1 MEYTALLPD
10 AAYYVAQY
18 IADHVRPGLHYH
30 NLEHI
35 THAVAAAKQIA
46 DHYQL
51 PEPEY
56 ATVVIAAWFHDLGY
70 YAGERTGH
78 EETGARLAAEYLAT
92 KNADAAFITA
102 VSGCIRATK
111 MPQQPANRLEAI
123 VCDADLFHLGTADFD
138 TFNKLMRK
146 EEEAVFQKRI
156 SKEDWR
162 SSTIRLLQQH
172 RYHTDYCRLLLNDKK
187 QENLGKLLAKQQEKA
202 AEAQL
207 PASDH
212 STEPATPGKK
222 NPKDPGRGIET
233 MFRITSTN
241 NQRLSDMADNKAQI
255 LITVNSIIL
264 SAIITLLLRKLDAKD
279 PLVYP
284 TFLILST
291 AVITMVVGILATRPS
306 LPNGIFTKE
315 DVDSKKINLLF
326 FGNFYRMHLDEYAS
340 GMRKIMGDKDFLYDT
355 LIKDVFS
362 QGVVLGRKY
371 KLLRLAYNI
380 FMFGII
386 FSVIGFLIAMILND

>member
-10 AAYYVAQY
+10 VEHYVKQY
-18 IADHVRPGLHYH
+18 IADHAQPGLYYH

-51 PEPEY
+51 PESAY
-56 ATVVIAAWFHDLGY
+56 AIVVVAAWIHDLGY
-70 YAGERTGH
+70 YAGGRDGH
-78 EETGARLAAEYLAT
+78 EETGARMAAGFLAS
-92 KNADAAFITA
+92 KNADLSFIKA
-102 VSGCIRATK
+102 VEGCIRATK
-111 MPQQPANRLEAI
+111 MPQAPAGQLEAI
-123 VCDADLFHLGTADFD
+123 VCDADLFHLGTAGFEA
-138 TFNKLMRK
+138 FNKRMRK
-146 EEEAVFQKRI
+146 EEEAVFQKKI
-156 SKEDWR
+156 SKEEWR
-162 SSTIRLLQQH
+162 SSSIRLLQQH
-172 RYHTDYCRLLLNDKK
+172 QYQTDYCRLLLNDKK
-187 QENLGKLLAKQQEKA
+187 QENLEKLLAKQQETT
-202 AEAQL
+202 L
-207 PASDH
+207 PAADH
-212 STEPATPGKK
+212 NAEPGKK

-264 SAIITLLLRKLDAKD
+264 SAIITLLLRKLDADD

-284 TFLILST
+284 TFLILAT
-291 AVITMVVGILATRPS
+291 AVVTMVVGILATRPS
-306 LPNGIFTKE
+306 LPNGVFTQGE
-315 DVDSKKINLLF
+315 VDSKKINLLF

-340 GMRKIMGDKDFLYDT
+340 GMRKIMGDRDFLYDT

-386 FSVIGFLIAMILND
+386 FSVIGFVIAMTLND

>member
-1 MEYTALLPD
+1 MEYTALLLD
-10 AAYYVAQY
+10 AEDYVRQY
-18 IADHVRPGLHYH
+18 IARNAKPELYYH

-51 PEPEY
+51 PEDAY
-56 ATVVIAAWFHDLGY
+56 TTVVTAAWFHDLGY
-70 YAGERTGH
+70 YAGDRLGH
-78 EETGARLAAEYLAT
+78 EETSAGLAAGYLEQ
-92 KNADAAFITA
+92 KGADAAMINA
-102 VSGCIRATK
+102 VTGCIRATK
-111 MPQQPANRLEAI
+111 MPQEPANRLEAI

-138 TFNKLMRK
+138 AFNKQMRK
-146 EEEAVFQKRI
+146 EEEEVLQKRI
-156 SKEDWR
+156 SKEAWR
-162 SSTIRLLQQH
+162 NSTILLLQHH

-187 QENLGKLLAKQQEKA
+187 QENLEKLLAKQQEKA
-202 AEAQL
+202 AEPVISATG
-207 PASDH
+207 DNI
-212 STEPATPGKK
+212 EPSGKK

-291 AVITMVVGILATRPS
+291 AVVTMVVGILATRPS
-306 LPNGIFTKE
+306 LPNGIFTQDE
-315 DVDSKKINLLF
+315 VDSKKINLLF

-340 GMRKIMGDKDFLYDT
+340 GMRKVMGDKDFLYDT

-386 FSVIGFLIAMILND
+386 FSVIGFLVAMILND

>member
-1 MEYTALLPD
+1 MEYTALLQD
-10 AAYYVAQY
+10 AEAYVGQY
-18 IADHVRPGLHYH
+18 IARHPKPELYYH
-30 NLEHI
+30 NPEHI

-51 PEPEY
+51 PEAEY
-56 ATVVIAAWFHDLGY
+56 AKVVIAAWFHDLGY
-70 YAGERTGH
+70 YAGERVGH
-78 EETGARLAAEYLAT
+78 EETGARLATEYLVA
-92 KNADAAFITA
+92 KEAEASFITA
-102 VSGCIRATK
+102 VAGCIQATK
-111 MPQQPANRLEAI
+111 MPQQPTNQLEAI

-138 TFNKLMRK
+138 VFNKLMRK
-146 EEEAVFQKRI
+146 EEETVFRKKI
-156 SKEDWR
+156 SKEEWR
-162 SSTIRLLQQH
+162 NSAIQLLQQH

-187 QENLGKLLAKQQEKA
+187 QENLEQLLAKQQEKKQ
-202 AEAQL
+202 EALL
-207 PASDH
+207 PAADQ
-212 STEPATPGKK
+212 TGEPAASGKK

-264 SAIITLLLRKLDAKD
+264 SAIITLLLRKLDGKD

-291 AVITMVVGILATRPS
+291 AVVTMVVGILATRPS
-306 LPNGIFTKE
+306 LPNGVFTQD

-386 FSVIGFLIAMILND
+386 FSVIGFLIAMIIND

>member
-1 MEYTALLPD
+1 MEYTALLQD
-10 AAYYVAQY
+10 AEAYVEQY
-18 IADHVRPGLHYH
+18 IALHPKPALYYH

-35 THAVAAAKQIA
+35 SHAVAAAKQMA

-51 PEPEY
+51 PEREY
-56 ATVVIAAWFHDLGY
+56 AIVVVAAWFHDLGY
-70 YAGERTGH
+70 YAGERVGH
-78 EETGARLAAEYLAT
+78 EETGVQLVTAYLTA
-92 KNADAAFITA
+92 KDADAAFITA
-102 VSGCIRATK
+102 VAGCIRATK
-111 MPQQPANRLEAI
+111 MPQQPGNQQEAI
-123 VCDADLFHLGTADFD
+123 VCDADLFHLGTADFEV
-138 TFNKLMRK
+138 FNKRMRK
-146 EEEAVFQKRI
+146 EEETVFQKKI
-156 SKEDWR
+156 SKEEWR
-162 SSTIRLLQQH
+162 NNTIRLLQGH

-187 QENLGKLLAKQQEKA
+187 KENLEQLLAKQEEKA
-202 AEAQL
+202 KDPQL
-207 PASDH
+207 SAAGDRPELVA
-212 STEPATPGKK
+212 AGKK
-222 NPKDPGRGIET
+222 NLKDPGRGVET

-264 SAIITLLLRKLDAKD
+264 SAIITLLLRKLDARD

-306 LPNGIFTKE
+306 LPNGVFTQE
-315 DVDSKKINLLF
+315 EVDSKKINLLF

-386 FSVIGFLIAMILND
+386 FSVIGFLIAMIFNH

>member
-1 MEYTALLPD
+1 MRDAEEY
-10 AAYYVAQY
+10 VRQY
-18 IADHVRPGLHYH
+18 IAAHARPGLYYH

-35 THAVAAAKQIA
+35 VHAVTAARQIA

-51 PEPEY
+51 PENEY
-56 ATVVIAAWFHDLGY
+56 AVVVTAAWFHDLGY
-70 YAGERTGH
+70 YAGDRVGH
-78 EETGARLAAEYLAT
+78 EETGAGLAARFLEERG
-92 KNADAAFITA
+92 ADTSLIDAIT
-102 VSGCIRATK
+102 GCIRATK
-111 MPQQPANRLEAI
+111 MPQQPSNRLEAI
-123 VCDADLFHLGTADFD
+123 VCDADLFHLGTAGFD
-138 TFNKLMRK
+138 AFNKLMRK
-146 EEEAVFQKRI
+146 EEEAAFQKKI

-162 SSTIRLLQQH
+162 NSTILLLQQH
-172 RYHTDYCRLLLNDKK
+172 QYHTDYCRLLLNDKK
-187 QENLGKLLAKQQEKA
+187 QENLEKLLSKQQEKA
-202 AEAQL
+202 MEALL
-207 PASDH
+207 PATGDDTGKSA
-212 STEPATPGKK
+212 SGKK
-222 NPKDPGRGIET
+222 DPKDPGRGIET

-264 SAIITLLLRKLDAKD
+264 SAIITLLLRKLDADD

-284 TFLILST
+284 TFLILAT

-306 LPNGIFTKE
+306 LPNGVFTQDE
-315 DVDSKKINLLF
+315 VDTKKINLLF

-340 GMRKIMGDKDFLYDT
+340 GMRKIMGDRDFLYDT

>member
-1 MEYTALLPD
+1 MLDVEEY
-10 AAYYVAQY
+10 VRQY
-18 IADHVRPGLHYH
+18 IAGHARSELYYH

-35 THAVAAAKQIA
+35 AHAVAAAKQIA

-51 PEPEY
+51 PENEY
-56 ATVVIAAWFHDLGY
+56 AVVVTAAWFHDLGY
-70 YAGERTGH
+70 YAGDRVGH
-78 EETGARLAAEYLAT
+78 EETGAGIAAGFLEQ
-92 KNADAAFITA
+92 KGADRSLIDA
-102 VSGCIRATK
+102 VTGCIRATK
-111 MPQQPANRLEAI
+111 MPQRPANRLEAI
-123 VCDADLFHLGTADFD
+123 VCDADLFHLGTAGFD
-138 TFNKLMRK
+138 AFNKLMRK
-146 EEEAVFQKRI
+146 EEEAAFQKKI

-162 SSTIRLLQQH
+162 NSTILLLQQH

-187 QENLGKLLAKQQEKA
+187 QENLEKLLSRQQEKA
-202 AEAQL
+202 AEAAM
-207 PASDH
+207 PAGEGAGQAV
-212 STEPATPGKK
+212 TGKK
-222 NPKDPGRGIET
+222 GIKEPGRGIET

-264 SAIITLLLRKLDAKD
+264 SAIITLLLRKLDADD

-284 TFLILST
+284 TFLILAT

-306 LPNGIFTKE
+306 LPNGVFTQE
-315 DVDSKKINLLF
+315 EVDTKKINLLF

-355 LIKDVFS
+355 LIKDVFA

-386 FSVIGFLIAMILND
+386 FSVIGFLVAMILND